1 MELELEGRRHIIRP
15 GSHLCH
21 FYSTV
26 EELISIAAVVIA
38 RGLEDGYRCLWIGD
52 KKREL
57 LFRGAL
63 ELRQPGLYRRGTGVE
78 TFDERR
84 LVDLGQAEDT
94 WTQQHISAGALLC
107 IADRSALS
115 VEGKFDPYK
124 IISFQ
129 LTEIDRA
136 VRDGFAGLVVV
147 QDMTW
152 LADSGATNQQLLKHE
167 AAADAVFAY
176 QNRPLI
182 ALTQYDRQKTDAGLV
197 AELLK
202 LHRLS
207 ILGRYARL
215 NPQHV
220 DPDRYVSHIIKAT
233 RLEKG
238 PRNRPGPFG
247 RSNSAHNGA
256 NTSLQSQAPRPRTP
270 LGLDD
275 VPLAPP
281 NPGRQER
288 RVLWL
293 KQTPAFT
300 RQQPER

>member
-1 MELELEGRRHIIRP
+1 MELELEGRRHVIRP

-26 EELISIAAVVIA
+26 EELVSVAAALIA
-38 RGLEDGYRCLWIGD
+38 RGLEDGYRCIWIGD

-63 ELRQPGLYRRGTGVE
+63 ELRQPGLYRRGASVE
-78 TFDERR
+78 PFDERS
-84 LVDLGQAEDT
+84 LADLGQAEDT
-94 WTQQHISAGALLC
+94 WTQQHITAGALICL
-107 IADRSALS
+107 ADRTALFID
-115 VEGKFDPYK
+115 GKFDPYK
-124 IISFQ
+124 AISFQ

-152 LADSGATNQQLLKHE
+152 LADGGATNQQLLKHE

-176 QNRPLI
+176 QSRPLI
-182 ALTQYDRQKTDAGLV
+182 ALTQYDRQKTDAALV

-233 RLEKG
+233 KPEKSQ
-238 PRNRPGPFG
+238 RRRPGPYAASSTPRTG
-247 RSNSAHNGA
+247 MSS
-256 NTSLQSQAPRPRTP
+256 SVQAPPRTRTQ
-270 LGLDD
+270 LGTDD

-281 NPGRQER
+281 SPGRQDR
-288 RVLWL
+288 RIIWL
-293 KQTPAFT
+293 SRTPAFT
-300 RQQPER
+300 RQRPER

>member
-1 MELELEGRRHIIRP
+1 MELELEGRRHVIRP

-26 EELISIAAVVIA
+26 EELVSVAAALIA
-38 RGLEDGYRCLWIGD
+38 RGLEDGYRCIWIGD
-52 KKREL
+52 QKREL

-63 ELRQPGLYRRGTGVE
+63 ELRQPGLYRRGAAAE
-78 TFDERR
+78 SFDERS
-84 LVDLGQAEDT
+84 LAELGQAEDT
-94 WTQQHISAGALLC
+94 WTAQHISTGTLIC
-107 IADRSALS
+107 IVDRTTLFLD
-115 VEGKFDPYK
+115 GKFDPYK
-124 IISFQ
+124 AISFQ

-152 LADSGATNQQLLKHE
+152 LANGGTTSQQLLKHE

-176 QNRPLI
+176 QSRPLI
-182 ALTQYDRQKTDAGLV
+182 ALTQYDRQKTDAALV

-233 RLEKG
+233 KPQKS
-238 PRNRPGPFG
+238 PRRPPVPYGMP
-247 RSNSAHNGA
+247 GA
-256 NTSLQSQAPRPRTP
+256 PRTGTGSPAQSSQRPRTP

-275 VPLAPP
+275 VQLAPP
-281 NPGRQER
+281 IPGRQDR
-288 RVLWL
+288 RIILL
-293 KQTPAFT
+293 NRTPTFP
-300 RQQPER
+300 RQRPEQ